1 MNIKRGE
8 VYYINIENKTNHIQN
23 GHRPYLIVSNN
34 KCNEYSP
41 TLLAVALT
49 TKLKRLEMPTHV
61 EINDLKVKSM
71 ALCEQIFTVGRDDIC
86 DENYMGTIS
95 NKTLHKINIAL
106 IESLG
111 IID

>member
-49 TKLKRLEMPTHV
+49 TKLKRLE
-61 EINDLKVKSM
+61 INDLKIKSM